1 MSKTQERINV
11 ILSFIETETGS
22 KIEQEDAKKI
32 SLEIQKCVTH
42 SGATAE
48 FLICISALDVKLIQL
63 KALNSVSSLGNVIA
77 LNTKVVYV
85 NWESVEAKMIAL
97 NEAVKLLK
105 KTPYIPM
112 AKTKKSFDES
122 IVEAFTKFGLE
133 TFLDVEDLH
142 FSLEK
147 AKELNNEI
155 LVEWI
160 EDIIQK
166 QHKFVLRELFDKSV
180 NAHYDGLLDFY
191 NAVRPLMRALGVP
204 EELNDHSFSELCV
217 FNTKGWDYTV
227 VSKIDFLSKREAKF
241 IEKRIELEAFN
252 ASMKV
257 EEERKNKK
265 DENAAHWQETP
276 KSPHKGAYG
285 IVACIA
291 VAFVAV
297 FILK

>member
-11 ILSFIETETGS
+11 ILSFIETEAGV

-32 SLEIQKCVTH
+32 GLEIQKCVTH
-42 SGATAE
+42 SVSSTE
-48 FLICISALDVKLIQL
+48 FLICLSALDVKLIQL
-63 KALNSVSSLGNVIA
+63 KALNSLSSLGNVIA
-77 LNTKVVYV
+77 LNTQVLHVKWDSADV
-85 NWESVEAKMIAL
+85 KLIAL
-97 NEAVKLLK
+97 NDAVKLLK

-112 AKTKKSFDES
+112 AKSKKSFDES

-166 QHKFVLRELFDKSV
+166 QHKFVLREHFEKTAK
-180 NAHYDGLLDFY
+180 AHYDNLHDFY

-217 FNTKGWDYTV
+217 YNTKEWDYTV
-227 VSKIDFLSKREAKF
+227 SGKIDFLSKREMTF
-241 IEKRIELEAFN
+241 IERKLEIDAFA

-257 EEERKNKK
+257 EEERKNKEY
-265 DENAAHWQETP
+265 ENEARWTETP
-276 KSPHKGAYG
+276 KTSSKGFLR
-285 IVACIA
+285 ISACIA
-291 VAFVAV
+291 AAFVAV